1 MAKQT
6 VTKSKTE
13 PQAET
18 QTGQEGHGRINKSEA
33 VRRALA
39 DGVVQPIEGV
49 AYIKSHFGIEIG
61 PQHFSAVKSNTMK
74 RLGTSTVNTRFQ
86 PKSAKTAARTTT
98 VNGESDLIESLET
111 LKPLVAQFGV
121 EKVRRLVDLLG

>member
-6 VTKSKTE
+6 VTKSRTK
-13 PQAET
+13 PQN
-18 QTGQEGHGRINKSEA
+18 GHSPINKSEA

-61 PQHFSAVKSNTMK
+61 PQHFSAVKSTYMK
-74 RLGTSTVNTRFQ
+74 RLGTPTVNTRFQ
-86 PKSAKTAARTTT
+86 PKAATRSTKAK
-98 VNGESDLIESLET
+98 GEADLIESLET
-111 LKPLVAQFGV
+111 LKPLVAQHGV

>member
-6 VTKSKTE
+6 ITKSK
-13 PQAET
+13 PQN
-18 QTGQEGHGRINKSEA
+18 GHSPINKSEA

-39 DGVVQPIEGV
+39 DGVLQPIEGV

-74 RLGTSTVNTRFQ
+74 KLVSPTVNTRFR
-86 PKSAKTAARTTT
+86 PKSAKTAPRTAT
-98 VNGESDLIESLET
+98 VNSEADLIESLET
-111 LKPLVAQFGV
+111 LKPLVAQHGV

>member
-6 VTKSKTE
+6 ITKSK
-13 PQAET
+13 PQN
-18 QTGQEGHGRINKSEA
+18 GHSPINKSEA

-49 AYIKSHFGIEIG
+49 AYIQSHFGIEIG
-61 PQHFSAVKSNTMK
+61 PQHFSAVKSTYLK
-74 RLGTSTVNTRFQ
+74 KLGTPTVNTRSQ
-86 PKSAKTAARTTT
+86 PKSEKSPARTSRA
-98 VNGESDLIESLET
+98 NGGADMIESLET
-111 LKPLVAQFGV
+111 LKPLVAQYGV